1 MDSHMDSVKNSCTD
15 IYYLIIKWVFFFS
28 YLSIYEMSK
37 LILKFILKIPI
48 HVYLSY
54 NEFSTA
60 LLILKKKLTI

>member
-15 IYYLIIKWVFFFS
+15 IYYLIIKWVFFS

-54 NEFSTA
+54 NDFSTSFA
-60 LLILKKKLTI
+60 NS